1 MVKFNISG
9 TYSVREF
16 IPVASIS
23 SCLLM
28 RAMLTRPNDDNTVNM
43 TVKDARTFN
52 EMEIGSFMTP
62 QPDIKLKI

>member
-1 MVKFNISG
+1 
-9 TYSVREF
+9 
-16 IPVASIS
+16 
-23 SCLLM
+23 
-28 RAMLTRPNDDNTVNM
+28 M